1 MGQRACPALIL
12 SHKLVLERRVVM
24 LGRKPDKERIV
35 KAWIMLLLAL
45 SLPVAAVA
53 EEAKETKEG
62 EAPKVNYI
70 TLSPPFV
77 GNYGLDGTAKLKVYK
92 ADVALRVTGDEA
104 TKLVKANEPLIRNQ
118 LVALF
123 AQQTTEAMNNV
134 ESKEKLRQEALK
146 QTQQVMNDETGKPVV
161 EDLLFNNLIIQ

>member
-1 MGQRACPALIL
+1 
-12 SHKLVLERRVVM
+12 M

-35 KAWIMLLLAL
+35 KAWIMLMLAL

-53 EEAKETKEG
+53 EEAKEG
-62 EAPKVNYI
+62 ETAPKVNYI

-77 GNYGLDGTAKLKVYK
+77 GNYGLDGTPKLKVYK

-104 TKLVKANEPLIRNQ
+104 TKAVKANEPLIRNQ

-123 AQQTTEAMNNV
+123 AQQTTETMNNV
-134 ESKEKLRQEALK
+134 EAKEKLRQEALK
-146 QTQQVMNDETGKPVV
+146 QTQQIMSDETGKPVV

>member
-1 MGQRACPALIL
+1 
-12 SHKLVLERRVVM
+12 M

-35 KAWIMLLLAL
+35 KAWIVMMLAL
-45 SLPVAAVA
+45 SLPVAAMA
-53 EEAKETKEG
+53 EEAKEEA
-62 EAPKVNYI
+62 APKVNYI

-92 ADVALRVTGDEA
+92 ADIALRVTGDEA
-104 TKLVKANEPLIRNQ
+104 TKAVKANEPLIRNQ

-123 AQQTTEAMNNV
+123 AQQTTETMNNV
-134 ESKEKLRQEALK
+134 EAKEKLRQEALK
-146 QTQQVMNDETGKPVV
+146 QTQQIMNDETGKPVV

>member
-1 MGQRACPALIL
+1 MGQRACPTLIV

-45 SLPVAAVA
+45 SLPVAAMA
-53 EEAKETKEG
+53 EEAKEG
-62 EAPKVNYI
+62 EAPKVSYI
-70 TLSPPFV
+70 SLSPPFV

-92 ADVALRVTGDEA
+92 ADIALRVTGDEA
-104 TKLVKANEPLIRNQ
+104 AKLVKANDPLIRNQ

-123 AQQTTEAMNNV
+123 TQQTNETMSSV
-134 ESKEKLRQEALK
+134 EGKEKLRQEALK

>member
-1 MGQRACPALIL
+1 M
-12 SHKLVLERRVVM
+12 LERRVVM

-35 KAWIMLLLAL
+35 KAWIMLMLAL

-53 EEAKETKEG
+53 EEAKEG
-62 EAPKVNYI
+62 ETAPKVNYI

-77 GNYGLDGTAKLKVYK
+77 GNYGLDGTPKLKVYK
-92 ADVALRVTGDEA
+92 ADVALRVTGEEA
-104 TKLVKANEPLIRNQ
+104 TKAVKANEPLIRNQ

-123 AQQTTEAMNNV
+123 AQQTTETMNNV
-134 ESKEKLRQEALK
+134 EAKEKLRQEALK
-146 QTQQVMNDETGKPVV
+146 QTQQIMNDETGKPVV

>member
-1 MGQRACPALIL
+1 
-12 SHKLVLERRVVM
+12 M

-35 KAWIMLLLAL
+35 KAWIMLMLAL
-45 SLPVAAVA
+45 TLPTAAMA
-53 EEAKETKEG
+53 EEAKEG
-62 EAPKVNYI
+62 EAPKVSYI
-70 TLSPPFV
+70 SLSPPFV
-77 GNYGLDGTAKLKVYK
+77 GNYGLDGGPKLKVYK

-104 TKLVKANEPLIRNQ
+104 AKAVKANEPLIRNQ

-123 AQQTTEAMNNV
+123 AQQTTETMNNV
-134 ESKEKLRQEALK
+134 EAKEKLRQEALK